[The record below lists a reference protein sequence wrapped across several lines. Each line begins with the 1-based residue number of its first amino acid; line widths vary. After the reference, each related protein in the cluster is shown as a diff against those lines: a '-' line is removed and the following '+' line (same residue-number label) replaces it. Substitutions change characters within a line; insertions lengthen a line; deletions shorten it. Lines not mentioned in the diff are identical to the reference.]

1 MRFSEMLNRITGI
14 SCPIFGVSWNP
25 AETER
30 TAARRIIVFLEP
42 RRVLYSPSEFEVPE
56 YCVESVLNKREYL
69 TSELQKID
77 EKSKL
82 NLYVRSMRNAC
93 NVFLNRCPTK
103 ERFGDYSMGM
113 GTLGYMIF
121 AASIGELRGNFGV
134 MIGQIAKAYGIDV
147 EDKLAQ
153 IIPT

>member
-1 MRFSEMLNRITGI
+1 MIRSRI
-14 SCPIFGVSWNP
+14 
-25 AETER
+25 
-30 TAARRIIVFLEP
+30 
-42 RRVLYSPSEFEVPE
+42 
-56 YCVESVLNKREYL
+56 
-69 TSELQKID
+69 
-77 EKSKL
+77 
-82 NLYVRSMRNAC
+82 NAC
-93 NVFLNRCPTK
+93 IVFLNRCPTK

-147 EDKLAQ
+147 EDALAQ

>member
-1 MRFSEMLNRITGI
+1 MRFPEILNRITGI

-42 RRVLYSPSEFEVPE
+42 RRVLYSLSEFEVPE
-56 YCVESVLNKREYL
+56 YCVESVLNIREYL

-113 GTLGYMIF
+113 NTLGYMIF

-147 EDKLAQ
+147 EDALAQ